1 MIAATLQR
9 CCSDVLRLLATP
21 GRKGTNEE
29 GFSETI
35 HLRHLAAGHIPVALA
50 FFPVL
55 LTRLQ
60 VDPILL
66 SLSVLHCVYNLCSC
80 WVRRCR
86 VGEKMGLTFAIPS
99 AAACTTTRRSSS
111 SMPERASIR
120 ISWTLSG
127 PILDSD
133 RSPREI
139 RLGRRFAYL
148 PIL

>member
-66 SLSVLHCVYNLCSC
+66 SLSLSLCSTVSIISVPVGSGGAGSAKR
-80 WVRRCR
+80 WVAHLQSR
-86 VGEKMGLTFAIPS
+86 VRPPVL
-99 AAACTTTRRSSS
+99 
-111 SMPERASIR
+111 
-120 ISWTLSG
+120 
-127 PILDSD
+127 
-133 RSPREI
+133 
-139 RLGRRFAYL
+139 
-148 PIL
+148 